1 MTEERIQ
8 LCIESLRSAG
18 LYFSELSKQYSS
30 RLKTTKCSE
39 DLSAPVLKTVDLM
52 KGYDWLVE
60 GCMYCSGATYVL
72 HQGYN
77 SSTYSKCSS
86 CIIEGCQWW
95 LLWYTRRIEGMFQV
109 FPFWTNKA
117 FWGKND
123 HTRWDVVAIL
133 SYCYMYFPF
142 LWRSAS

>member
-52 KGYDWLVE
+52 KRYDWLVE
-60 GCMYCSGATYVL
+60 GCMYCSGTTYVL

-86 CIIEGCQWW
+86 CVTEGC
-95 LLWYTRRIEGMFQV
+95 
-109 FPFWTNKA
+109 
-117 FWGKND
+117 
-123 HTRWDVVAIL
+123 
-133 SYCYMYFPF
+133 
-142 LWRSAS
+142 